1 MPGTILV
8 LSSRC
13 KKFLHQLQFC
23 HSTKSDGGE
32 WLNQILSLLTRMT
45 AIFHIMDRWD
55 TAARADSEILGR
67 LVACSPGQFTT
78 NLCYGNSY
86 RASSRP
92 RRAPQDSPHQR
103 AVQNWSGGFTWTE
116 KQGEKDQLLSL
127 FAGNMSAACLQKIQP
142 QNGIYVCVYV
152 SVERASESFTEG
164 HSGVKWHW
172 AREGAGQC
180 PVIPQFRSLDIQV
193 RIGDKRS

>member
-13 KKFLHQLQFC
+13 EKFLHQLQFC
-23 HSTKSDGGE
+23 HPAKSDGGE
-32 WLNQILSLLTRMT
+32 WLNQILSLLTRIT
-45 AIFHIMDRWD
+45 AIFCIMDRWD

-78 NLCYGNSY
+78 NLCCGNSY

-92 RRAPQDSPHQR
+92 RRAPQDSPHQW
-103 AVQNWSGGFTWTE
+103 AVQNWSGDFMRTE

-127 FAGNMSAACLQKIQP
+127 FAGNMSAAYLQKFQP
-142 QNGIYVCVYV
+142 PKWHVCLCVCE

-164 HSGVKWHW
+164 LNGIKWCW
-172 AREGAGQC
+172 AREGVGQC
-180 PVIPQFRSLDIQV
+180 PVILLLHSLDI
-193 RIGDKRS
+193 

>member
-13 KKFLHQLQFC
+13 EKFLHQLQFC
-23 HSTKSDGGE
+23 HPTKSDGGE
-32 WLNQILSLLTRMT
+32 WLNQILSLLTRIT
-45 AIFHIMDRWD
+45 AIFCIMDRWD

-103 AVQNWSGGFTWTE
+103 AVQNWSGGFMRTE
-116 KQGEKDQLLSL
+116 KQGKKTSCCPYLQ
-127 FAGNMSAACLQKIQP
+127 AICLQPAYKSFSP
-142 QNGIYVCVYV
+142 QNGMYVCVYV
-152 SVERASESFTEG
+152 KVWREQARASQKG
-164 HSGVKWHW
+164 
-172 AREGAGQC
+172 
-180 PVIPQFRSLDIQV
+180 
-193 RIGDKRS
+193 